1 MDMDSEDDVPEKPI
15 EVNVKIPIAMQPRT
29 IRRPTPNKMIGPKR
43 VTAIGKFTTQIPAVV
58 KAQKSGST
66 EQQQQPKIT
75 KKEKMTVSEPIGN
88 KNKLIFFLIN
98 SKEIEDDPFDHFQ
111 IQKFDDEDSQ
121 KALDEIMKDVGKYKL
136 DTKLSNEAT
145 YW

>member
-1 MDMDSEDDVPEKPI
+1 MDVDSEDDVPEKPI

-43 VTAIGKFTTQIPAVV
+43 VTAIGKFTTQTVV
-58 KAQKSGST
+58 KAQKSGSA
-66 EQQQQPKIT
+66 EQQQQPKIS

-88 KNKLIFFLIN
+88 KNKLIFIFIL
-98 SKEIEDDPFDHFQ
+98 SKEIEDEPFDHFP

>member
-1 MDMDSEDDVPEKPI
+1 MDVDSEDDLPEKPI

-43 VTAIGKFTTQIPAVV
+43 VNTIGKFTTQTIFKKSASPEQP
-58 KAQKSGST
+58 QKSSKKN
-66 EQQQQPKIT
+66 KI
-75 KKEKMTVSEPIGN
+75 SEPIGN
-88 KNKLIFFLIN
+88 ENVWKLTHYIL
-98 SKEIEDDPFDHFQ
+98 EIEDDPFDHFPVR
-111 IQKFDDEDSQ
+111 KFDDEDSQ
-121 KALDEIMKDVGKYKL
+121 KALDEIMKDVEKYKL